1 MTEPGEPDR
10 PRPTLPGAVP
20 RPSALRHAWL
30 WGPVVLQMAV
40 IFWASSIPRLG
51 RLPGG
56 VTDWVGHA
64 IGYGLLGALLLRAL
78 AGGRLSGVN
87 GRRALAAVLLATLY
101 GVSDEAHQ
109 WFVPGRSPD
118 RLDVLADCL
127 GAALAVTAGV
137 AAARARR
144 WGILKSFR

>member
-1 MTEPGEPDR
+1 MSPGGAPV
-10 PRPTLPGAVP
+10 PG
-20 RPSALRHAWL
+20 PSLLRNAWL

-40 IFWASSIPRLG
+40 IFGASSIPRMG

-56 VTDWVGHA
+56 VTDWAGHA
-64 IGYGLLGALLLRAL
+64 IGYGMLGALLLRAL
-78 AGGRLSGVN
+78 AGGRLSGVT
-87 GRRALAAVLLATLY
+87 GRRALAAILLATLY
-101 GVSDEAHQ
+101 GASDETHQ

-118 RLDVLADCL
+118 RFDVLADCL
-127 GAALAVTAGV
+127 GAALAVAAGV